1 MTLVRCLVPLLA
13 MAPLFSPL
21 RAAAQVEGAIDLHV
35 HSAPDSVPR
44 ALTAIETAQI
54 ARRHG
59 LRAVLYKS
67 HFVET
72 ASLAFLVSQVVPE
85 VGAYGGIA
93 LNRSV
98 GGFNVEAVKRMA
110 AMTGGHGR
118 MVWMPTVDA
127 AQGPFA
133 ATVEA
138 ANILPVSAN
147 GRLLPEVIAVL
158 ETIASL
164 DLALATGH
172 SSSQDSLLLV
182 RAARDLGIE
191 RIVIT
196 HPLADLTMPPDIRRE
211 VIELGAFLEFPFGSI
226 APIGATSLEELVMRI
241 HEAGAEHVVLS
252 TDLGQP
258 GNPVPAVG
266 FASGVQRLLDAGI
279 TQREMDLMIRRNPA
293 RLLGLDP
300 PVSAESRR

>member
-1 MTLVRCLVPLLA
+1 MTMMRRLIALLAIAPLLQ
-13 MAPLFSPL
+13 P
-21 RAAAQVEGAIDLHV
+21 AAATAQIEGAIDLHV

-59 LRAVLYKS
+59 LRAVVYKS

-98 GGFNVEAVKRMA
+98 GGLNVEAIKRMA

-118 MVWMPTVDA
+118 IVWMPTVDA

-133 ATVEA
+133 ATVQA
-138 ANILPVSAN
+138 ADIVPLSAN
-147 GRLLPEVIAVL
+147 GELLPAVIEVL
-158 ETIASL
+158 KTIASL

-172 SSSQDSLLLV
+172 SSPQDSLLLV

-196 HPLADLTMPPDIRRE
+196 HPLGDLSLPPAIQRE
-211 VIELGAFLEFPFGSI
+211 VIALGALLEFPFGMI
-226 APIGATSLEELVMRI
+226 EPIGSVPLDDLVARI
-241 HEAGAEHVVLS
+241 RAAGAEHVVLS

-258 GNPVPAVG
+258 ANPVPAVG
-266 FASGVQRLLDAGI
+266 FASGVQRLLDAGV
-279 TQREMDLMIRRNPA
+279 TQREIDLMIRRNPA
-293 RLLGLDP
+293 RLLNIDP
-300 PVSAESRR
+300 

>member
-1 MTLVRCLVPLLA
+1 MMTVRCLITVIAITHLL
-13 MAPLFSPL
+13 P
-21 RAAAQVEGAIDLHV
+21 AAAQIEGAIDLHV

-72 ASLAFLVSQVVPE
+72 ASLAYLVSEVVPE

-98 GGFNVEAVKRMA
+98 GGFNAEAVRRMA

-118 MVWMPTVDA
+118 VVWMPTVDA

-133 ATVEA
+133 ATVRA
-138 ANILPVSAN
+138 ADIVPVSAN
-147 GRLLPEVIAVL
+147 GELRPEVIEVL
-158 ETIASL
+158 ETIAAL

-172 SSSQDSLLLV
+172 SSPQDSLLLV
-182 RAARDLGIE
+182 RAARDLGID

-196 HPLADLTMPPDIRRE
+196 HPLGDLSLPEPIQRE
-211 VIELGAFLEFPFGSI
+211 VIALGALLEFPFGMVE
-226 APIGATSLEELVMRI
+226 PIGSTSLDELVTRI
-241 HEAGAEHVVLS
+241 RSAGAEHVVLS

-258 GNPVPAVG
+258 GNPVPAAG
-266 FASGVQRLLDAGI
+266 FASGIQRLLDGGV
-279 TQREMDLMIRRNPA
+279 TQREIDLMIRRNPA
-293 RLLGLDP
+293 RILNLDP
-300 PVSAESRR
+300 

>member
-1 MTLVRCLVPLLA
+1 MVRCLITLLAIAPLLK
-13 MAPLFSPL
+13 P
-21 RAAAQVEGAIDLHV
+21 AAAGAQIEGAIDLHV

-59 LRAVLYKS
+59 VRAVLYKS

-72 ASLAFLVSQVVPE
+72 ASLAYLVSQVVPE
-85 VGAYGGIA
+85 VGAYGGIS

-98 GGFNVEAVKRMA
+98 GGFNVAAVERMA

-118 MVWMPTVDA
+118 IVWMPTVDA

-133 ATVEA
+133 STVRA
-138 ANILPVSAN
+138 ADIVRVSAD
-147 GRLLPEVIAVL
+147 GELLPEVIAVL

-172 SSSQDSLLLV
+172 SSAQDSLLLV
-182 RAARDLGIE
+182 RAARDLGID

-196 HPLADLTMPPDIRRE
+196 HPFGDLSLPEPIQRE
-211 VIELGAFLEFPFGSI
+211 VIALGALLEFPFGMVE
-226 APIGATSLEELVMRI
+226 PIGSISLAELVMRI
-241 HEAGAEHVVLS
+241 RSAGAEHVVLS

-266 FASGVQRLLDAGI
+266 FANGVQRLLDAGV
-279 TQREMDLMIRRNPA
+279 TQREIDLMIRRNPA
-293 RLLGLDP
+293 RLLGLDL
-300 PVSAESRR
+300 

>member
-1 MTLVRCLVPLLA
+1 MLLA
-13 MAPLFSPL
+13 TLALL
-21 RAAAQVEGAIDLHV
+21 RLSAADAQVEAAIDLHV

-59 LRAVLYKS
+59 MRAVLYKS

-72 ASLAFLVSQVVPE
+72 ASLAYLVSQVVPE

-98 GGFNVEAVKRMA
+98 GGFNVAAVQRMA

-118 MVWMPTVDA
+118 VVWMPTVDA

-133 ATVEA
+133 ASVRA
-138 ANILPVSAN
+138 ADILAVSAN
-147 GRLLPEVIAVL
+147 GELLPEVIAVL

-172 SSSQDSLLLV
+172 SSPQDTLLLV
-182 RAARDLGIE
+182 RAARGLGID

-196 HPLADLTMPPDIRRE
+196 HPLGDLSLPEPIQRE
-211 VIELGAFLEFPFGSI
+211 VIALGALLEFPFGMVE
-226 APIGATSLEELVMRI
+226 PIGATPLAELITRI
-241 HEAGAEHVVLS
+241 RSVGAEHVVLS

-266 FASGVQRLLDAGI
+266 FASGVQRLLDGGVA
-279 TQREMDLMIRRNPA
+279 QREIDLMIRRNPA
-293 RLLGLDP
+293 RLLNLDP
-300 PVSAESRR
+300 

>member
-1 MTLVRCLVPLLA
+1 MVRRLLSLLAIVPLLQ
-13 MAPLFSPL
+13 PL
-21 RAAAQVEGAIDLHV
+21 AAAGQIEGAIDVHV
-35 HSAPDSVPR
+35 HSAPDATPR

-59 LRAVLYKS
+59 MRAVVYKS

-72 ASLAFLVSQVVPE
+72 ASLAYLVSQVVPE

-118 MVWMPTVDA
+118 IVWMPTVDA

-133 ATVEA
+133 ATVKATE
-138 ANILPVSAN
+138 ILPVSKN
-147 GRLLPEVIAVL
+147 GQLLPEVRAVL
-158 ETIASL
+158 ETIAAL
-164 DLALATGH
+164 DLTLATGH

-182 RAARDLGIE
+182 RAAHDLGIE

-196 HPLADLTMPPDIRRE
+196 HPLGDLSMPDAIQRE
-211 VIELGAFLEFPFGSI
+211 VVSLGALLEFPFGMI
-226 APIGATSLEELVMRI
+226 EPIGATSVDELVKRI
-241 HEAGAEHVVLS
+241 HAVGAEHVVLS
-252 TDLGQP
+252 TDLGQT

-266 FASGVQRLLDAGI
+266 FAAGVQRLLDSGV
-279 TQREMDLMIRRNPA
+279 TQREMDLMIRENPA
-293 RLLGLDP
+293 KLLKIDP
-300 PVSAESRR
+300 

>member
-1 MTLVRCLVPLLA
+1 MTIARYLFALLA
-13 MAPLFSPL
+13 MPMLAPSI
-21 RAAAQVEGAIDLHV
+21 AAAQIEGAIDLHV

-59 LRAVLYKS
+59 MRAVLYKN

-72 ASLAFLVSQVVPE
+72 ASLAYLVSQVVPE
-85 VGAYGGIA
+85 IGAYGGIA

-118 MVWMPTVDA
+118 IVWMPTVDA

-147 GRLLPEVIAVL
+147 GELLPEVLAVL

-172 SSSQDSLLLV
+172 SSPQDSLLLT
-182 RAARDLGIE
+182 RAARRLGID

-196 HPLADLTMPPDIRRE
+196 HPLGDLSLPPPIQRE
-211 VIELGAFLEFPFGSI
+211 LIELGALLEFPFGMI
-226 APIGATSLEELVMRI
+226 APIGATSLDELVTRI
-241 HEAGAEHVVLS
+241 RGAGAEHVVLS

-258 GNPVPAVG
+258 GNPVPAAG
-266 FASGVQRLLDAGI
+266 FAAGVQRLLDAGI
-279 TQREMDLMIRRNPA
+279 TADEMDLMIRRNPA
-293 RLLGLDP
+293 RLLGLERP
-300 PVSAESRR
+300 

>member
-1 MTLVRCLVPLLA
+1 MTMMRCLLTLLAISPLLQ
-13 MAPLFSPL
+13 PG
-21 RAAAQVEGAIDLHV
+21 AAGAQIEGAIDLHV

-54 ARRHG
+54 ARRYG

-67 HFVET
+67 HFAET
-72 ASLAFLVSQVVPE
+72 ASLAYLVSQVVPE

-118 MVWMPTVDA
+118 IVWMPTVDA

-133 ATVEA
+133 ATVRAADIVPVA
-138 ANILPVSAN
+138 AN
-147 GRLLPEVIAVL
+147 GELLPEVIEVL

-172 SSSQDSLLLV
+172 SSPEDSLLLV
-182 RAARDLGIE
+182 RAARDLGID

-196 HPLADLTMPPDIRRE
+196 HPLGDLSLPEPIQRE
-211 VIELGAFLEFPFGSI
+211 VIALGALLEFPFGMVE
-226 APIGATSLEELVMRI
+226 PIGSTSLAELVARI
-241 HEAGAEHVVLS
+241 RSAGAEHVVLS

-258 GNPVPAVG
+258 GNPLPAAG
-266 FASGVQRLLDAGI
+266 FASGVQRLLDGGI
-279 TQREMDLMIRRNPA
+279 TQREIDLMIRRNPA
-293 RLLGLDP
+293 RILNLDP
-300 PVSAESRR
+300 

>member
-1 MTLVRCLVPLLA
+1 MVRRLLSLLAIVPLLQ
-13 MAPLFSPL
+13 PL
-21 RAAAQVEGAIDLHV
+21 AVAGQIEGAIDVHV
-35 HSAPDSVPR
+35 HSAPDATPR

-59 LRAVLYKS
+59 MRAVVYKS

-72 ASLAFLVSQVVPE
+72 ASLAYLVSQVVPE

-118 MVWMPTVDA
+118 IVWMPTVDA

-133 ATVEA
+133 ATVKATE
-138 ANILPVSAN
+138 ILPVSKN
-147 GRLLPEVIAVL
+147 GQLLPEVRAVL
-158 ETIASL
+158 ETIAAL
-164 DLALATGH
+164 DLTLATGH

-182 RAARDLGIE
+182 RAAHDLGIE

-196 HPLADLTMPPDIRRE
+196 HPLGDLSMPDAIQRE
-211 VIELGAFLEFPFGSI
+211 VVSLGALLEFPFGMI
-226 APIGATSLEELVMRI
+226 EPIGATSVDELVKRI
-241 HEAGAEHVVLS
+241 HAVGAEHVVLS
-252 TDLGQP
+252 TDLGQT

-266 FASGVQRLLDAGI
+266 FAAGVQRLLDSGI
-279 TQREMDLMIRRNPA
+279 TQREMDLMIRENPA
-293 RLLGLDP
+293 KLLKLDP
-300 PVSAESRR
+300 

>member
-1 MTLVRCLVPLLA
+1 MVRVRCLITLLAIAPLLQ
-13 MAPLFSPL
+13 PGT
-21 RAAAQVEGAIDLHV
+21 AAAQIENAIDLHV

-98 GGFNVEAVKRMA
+98 GGFNVAAIERMA

-133 ATVEA
+133 ATVRA
-138 ANILPVSAN
+138 ADILPVSA
-147 GRLLPEVIAVL
+147 GGELLPEVTAVL
-158 ETIASL
+158 KTIATL

-196 HPLADLTMPPDIRRE
+196 HPLGDLSLPEPIQRE
-211 VIELGAFLEFPFGSI
+211 LIALGALLEFPFGMVE
-226 APIGATSLEELVMRI
+226 PIGSLSLDALVTRI
-241 HEAGAEHVVLS
+241 RAVGAEHVVLS

-266 FASGVQRLLDAGI
+266 FASGVQRLLDAGV
-279 TQREMDLMIRRNPA
+279 TQREIDLMIRRNPA
-293 RLLGLDP
+293 RLLNLAP
-300 PVSAESRR
+300 

>member
-1 MTLVRCLVPLLA
+1 MVRCLLTLLAIAPLLEPA
-13 MAPLFSPL
+13 IAG
-21 RAAAQVEGAIDLHV
+21 AQIEGAIDLHV

-54 ARRHG
+54 ARRQG

-67 HFVET
+67 HFTET
-72 ASLAFLVSQVVPE
+72 ASLAYLVSQVVPE

-98 GGFNVEAVKRMA
+98 GGFNVAAVERMA

-118 MVWMPTVDA
+118 VVWMPTVDA

-133 ATVEA
+133 AAVEA
-138 ANILPVSAN
+138 ADILPVSAN
-147 GRLLPEVIAVL
+147 GELLPEVIAVL

-172 SSSQDSLLLV
+172 SSPQDSLLLV
-182 RAARDLGIE
+182 RASRELGIE

-196 HPLADLTMPPDIRRE
+196 HPLGDLSPPEAIQRE
-211 VIELGAFLEFPFGSI
+211 LIALGALLEFPFGMI
-226 APIGATSLEELVMRI
+226 EPIGATSLDELVTRI
-241 HEAGAEHVVLS
+241 RAAGAEHVVLS

-266 FASGVQRLLDAGI
+266 FAGGVQRLLDAGV
-279 TQREMDLMIRRNPA
+279 TQREIDLMIRRNPA
-293 RLLGLDP
+293 RLLNLGP
-300 PVSAESRR
+300 

>member
-1 MTLVRCLVPLLA
+1 MRCLITLLA
-13 MAPLFSPL
+13 MTPLLEPL
-21 RAAAQVEGAIDLHV
+21 AADAQIEGAIDLHV

-67 HFVET
+67 HFAET
-72 ASLAFLVSQVVPE
+72 ASLAYLVSQVVPE

-118 MVWMPTVDA
+118 VVWMPTVDA

-133 ATVEA
+133 ATVRA
-138 ANILPVSAN
+138 ADIVPVSAN
-147 GRLLPEVIAVL
+147 GELLPQVIAVL

-172 SSSQDSLLLV
+172 SSPQDTLLLV

-196 HPLADLTMPPDIRRE
+196 HPLGDLTLPDPIQRE
-211 VIELGAFLEFPFGSI
+211 VIALGALLEFPFGMVE
-226 APIGATSLEELVMRI
+226 PIGTTPIAELVARI
-241 HEAGAEHVVLS
+241 RSAGAESVVLS

-258 GNPVPAVG
+258 ANPVPAVG
-266 FASGVQRLLDAGI
+266 FASGVQRLLDSGI
-279 TQREMDLMIRRNPA
+279 TQREIDLMIRDNPA
-293 RLLGLDP
+293 RLLNLDP
-300 PVSAESRR
+300 

>member
-1 MTLVRCLVPLLA
+1 MTMARSLMTLIAIVPFLE
-13 MAPLFSPL
+13 PPV
-21 RAAAQVEGAIDLHV
+21 AAAQIEGAIDLHV

-59 LRAVLYKS
+59 MRAVLYKN

-72 ASLAFLVSQVVPE
+72 ASLAYLVSQVVPE
-85 VGAYGGIA
+85 VDAFGGIA

-98 GGFNVEAVKRMA
+98 GGFNIEAIKRMA

-118 MVWMPTVDA
+118 IVWMPTVDA

-138 ANILPVSAN
+138 ANILRVSAN
-147 GRLLPEVIAVL
+147 GELLPEVIAVL

-172 SSSQDSLLLV
+172 SSPQDSLLLV
-182 RAARDLGIE
+182 RAARDLGID

-196 HPLADLTMPPDIRRE
+196 HPLGDLSPSPVLERE
-211 VIELGAFLEFPFGSI
+211 LIALGALLEFPFGMI
-226 APIGATSLEELVMRI
+226 APIGATSLEQLVARI
-241 HEAGAEHVVLS
+241 RAAGAEHVVLS

-266 FASGVQRLLDAGI
+266 FAGGVQRLLDAGV

-293 RLLGLDP
+293 RLLGL
-300 PVSAESRR
+300 EQR